1 MLETVNGFG
10 FRRVFGLFWPLFDS
24 FCGGSI
30 RKLIQP
36 PQKEVENRLKRTEK
50 STETKSVNSL
60 LTTNRKKFLIGTF
73 WFTAVQLVQLS
84 WMTSIEFQGYYI
96 LLVYS
101 LLSLWLGCQFGVL
114 TLFVSKGLG
123 RISMQ
128 KALFCASLWTL
139 MEWARL

>member
-1 MLETVNGFG
+1 MRALETVNGFG

-60 LTTNRKKFLIGTF
+60 LDRI
-73 WFTAVQLVQLS
+73 
-84 WMTSIEFQGYYI
+84 
-96 LLVYS
+96 
-101 LLSLWLGCQFGVL
+101 GVL
-114 TLFVSKGLG
+114 HEEDKAEVQSKLKEVLGL
-123 RISMQ
+123 RD
-128 KALFCASLWTL
+128 
-139 MEWARL
+139 

>member
-60 LTTNRKKFLIGTF
+60 LYCTRHETLHFDWLRLCQIDPPPH
-73 WFTAVQLVQLS
+73 TACS
-84 WMTSIEFQGYYI
+84 GQG
-96 LLVYS
+96 
-101 LLSLWLGCQFGVL
+101 
-114 TLFVSKGLG
+114 FVG
-123 RISMQ
+123 RN
-128 KALFCASLWTL
+128 APL
-139 MEWARL
+139 